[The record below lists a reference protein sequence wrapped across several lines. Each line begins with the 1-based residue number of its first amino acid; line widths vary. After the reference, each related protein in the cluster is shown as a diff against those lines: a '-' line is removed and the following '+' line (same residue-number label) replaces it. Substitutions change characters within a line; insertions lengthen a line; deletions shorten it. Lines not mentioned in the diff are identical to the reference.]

1 MSLSSTSSG
10 RRALARS
17 LELAHVLAQ
26 LGRDPGIAEPLVHG
40 LFGLVREDLSGL
52 GVLDAVLG
60 DRELLADG
68 LLAEGD
74 VVRLG
79 AGEVLEQ
86 VAVRLGRD
94 DAEVEPQALVGDH
107 CRLRVP
113 LRHDL
118 LDPGELGEVLRQRGR
133 IARRG
138 DDVEVAHLLL
148 EAPNAARL
156 AHLVG
161 CGMLAKNG
169 DDRPHRRQRA
179 TEQRLLL
186 DLLARRRKRAQDV
199 LLGLRAETGERAQLL
214 GLGGLL
220 QALDRRDVQLLP
232 DAPGGL
238 RAEAGEA
245 HELDDVRRDALLP
258 FGERLDLAV
267 VDDLHDLLLDRLA
280 DPRQLLRPPLD
291 GELRDRA
298 ARLAHSLRRAPVG
311 ERPELVAALQLEEVG
326 QQVELVR
333 DLRVPRKCLRHPR
346 DDMGRCAS

>member
-1 MSLSSTSSG
+1 MSLSFDEL
-10 RRALARS
+10 RQDALARG

-40 LFGLVREDLSGL
+40 LLGLVREDLSGL

-79 AGEVLEQ
+79 ACEVLEQ

-94 DAEVEPQALVGDH
+94 DAEVEPQALVGDNR
-107 CRLRVP
+107 RLRVP

-161 CGMLAKNG
+161 SGMLAQDR
-169 DDRPHRRQRA
+169 DDRTYRRQ
-179 TEQRLLL
+179 
-186 DLLARRRKRAQDV
+186 
-199 LLGLRAETGERAQLL
+199 G
-214 GLGGLL
+214 
-220 QALDRRDVQLLP
+220 
-232 DAPGGL
+232 AP
-238 RAEAGEA
+238 E
-245 HELDDVRRDALLP
+245 
-258 FGERLDLAV
+258 
-267 VDDLHDLLLDRLA
+267 
-280 DPRQLLRPPLD
+280 
-291 GELRDRA
+291 
-298 ARLAHSLRRAPVG
+298 
-311 ERPELVAALQLEEVG
+311 
-326 QQVELVR
+326 
-333 DLRVPRKCLRHPR
+333 
-346 DDMGRCAS
+346 

>member
-10 RRALARS
+10 SAPSRAAC
-17 LELAHVLAQ
+17 ELAHVLAQ

-40 LFGLVREDLSGL
+40 LFGLVREDLAGL

-68 LLAEGD
+68 LLTEGD

-94 DAEVEPQALVGDH
+94 DAEVEPKALVGDH
-107 CRLRVP
+107 RRLRVP

-133 IARRG
+133 VAGRG
-138 DDVEVAHLLL
+138 DDVEVSHLLL
-148 EAPNAARL
+148 EAPHAACL
-156 AHLVG
+156 THLVG

-169 DDRPHRRQRA
+169 DDSPHCRQRA

-199 LLGLRAETGERAQLL
+199 LLGLRAE
-214 GLGGLL
+214 
-220 QALDRRDVQLLP
+220 
-232 DAPGGL
+232 PG
-238 RAEAGEA
+238 
-245 HELDDVRRDALLP
+245 
-258 FGERLDLAV
+258 
-267 VDDLHDLLLDRLA
+267 
-280 DPRQLLRPPLD
+280 
-291 GELRDRA
+291 
-298 ARLAHSLRRAPVG
+298 
-311 ERPELVAALQLEEVG
+311 
-326 QQVELVR
+326 
-333 DLRVPRKCLRHPR
+333 
-346 DDMGRCAS
+346 